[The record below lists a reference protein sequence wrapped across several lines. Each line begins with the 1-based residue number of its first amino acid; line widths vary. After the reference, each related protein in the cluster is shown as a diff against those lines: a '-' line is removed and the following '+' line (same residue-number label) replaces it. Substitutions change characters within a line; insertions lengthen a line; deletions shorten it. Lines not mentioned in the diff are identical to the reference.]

1 MKAEPCLICGR
12 TPEQVVV
19 SIRYGGPPELAY
31 SAVVECRGHVPED
44 DPRDYHALRGP
55 YEDGPT
61 QEAALEGA
69 TELWN
74 IMVKKCRETFT
85 SQQTS

>member
-1 MKAEPCLICGR
+1 MKGEPCLICGR
-12 TPEQVVV
+12 TPEIMIV
-19 SIRYGGPPELAY
+19 STRQGGPPEIAF
-31 SAVVECRGHVPED
+31 SAVAECRGHAMD
-44 DPRDYHALRGP
+44 DPKDYHALRGP

-61 QEAALEGA
+61 QEAAQEGA